1 MIQRRS
7 ARPSERP
14 FARLSRGSS
23 MPRLHRLAFALAAS
37 TALVAAGTALAK
49 AKAGQAAPIAEL
61 VKAVDIHYQAFT
73 LANGLSVIVTED
85 HKAQERKSGVEG
97 KRWSVRGVRGG

>member
-37 TALVAAGTALAK
+37 TALVAAGPALAK
-49 AKAGQAAPIAEL
+49 AKAGHAAPIAEL
-61 VKAVDIHYQAFT
+61 VKAVDLTYQALT
-73 LANGLSVIVTED
+73 LDKGLRVNVHED
-85 HKAQERKSGVEG
+85 STAPETRRAQSRV
-97 KRWSVRGVRGG
+97 RWCQQE

>member
-1 MIQRRS
+1 MNRHPPRPPRPDPLFPYTTLFRSIQRRS

-37 TALVAAGTALAK
+37 TALVAAGPALAK

-61 VKAVDIHYQAFT
+61 VKAVDIPYQA
-73 LANGLSVIVTED
+73 LD
-85 HKAQERKSGVEG
+85 RKST
-97 KRWSVRGVRGG
+97 RLNSSH